1 MILPTKRDSGQAA
14 ALSALAP
21 KKGVEDNMKDLFE
34 IFSKRENHLLIPYSI
49 IRVFLV
55 LSISKA
61 ILAYQESYDLVS
73 LISSYLKDFTFF
85 IDDYEIN
92 GIKITAFVISIII
105 VYNLPLFESVYISVI
120 GIIDRLRLGGTVKT
134 ARERQEID
142 EYIKTMTASEKES
155 VTKENIIIMDIL
167 RDLCRILLFIVF
179 YVYNSYFSIAAALL
193 VNYLIISR
201 VNIHEYYINAAA
213 KKG

>member
-1 MILPTKRDSGQAA
+1 
-14 ALSALAP
+14 
-21 KKGVEDNMKDLFE
+21 MKDLFE